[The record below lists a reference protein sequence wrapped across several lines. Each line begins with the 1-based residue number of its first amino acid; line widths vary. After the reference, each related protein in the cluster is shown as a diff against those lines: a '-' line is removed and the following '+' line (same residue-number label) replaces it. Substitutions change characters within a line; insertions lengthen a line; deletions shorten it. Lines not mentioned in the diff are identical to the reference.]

1 MLDKLEDNMVEADKH
16 VEDGVNNLK
25 SAKKKQGKASCCMK
39 VLVCIIFL
47 SLIIVGIILYFSLR
61 PDSNNP

>member
-25 SAKKKQGKASCCMK
+25 SAKKK
-39 VLVCIIFL
+39 
-47 SLIIVGIILYFSLR
+47 
-61 PDSNNP
+61 